1 MSDSQATS
9 KAQSVETTNQQSA
22 GTTVEG
28 ETQEKLRDE
37 WVQYD
42 FDGETAIK
50 TQDVNVHYGDEH
62 ALHDI
67 SMEIP
72 KNSVTALIGPSGCGK
87 STFLRCLNRMNDRI
101 KAASVSGEVEFD
113 GKNIYDDGTNLVEL
127 RKRVGQVFQSPNP
140 FPKSIRE
147 NISYGPRKHGD
158 IDVSLLSRLL
168 GRDDRAEEE
177 ELVERCLRQA
187 ALWDEVNDRLD
198 DNALGLSGGQQQRLC
213 IARALATDPE
223 VLLMDEPASALDPIA
238 TSRIEDLI
246 NDLSDD
252 YTVVIVTHNMQQAAR
267 ISDQTAVFLTGG
279 YLVEYDDTDK
289 IFENPESQ
297 RVEDYITG
305 KFG

>member
-1 MSDSQATS
+1 MSETTS
-9 KAQSVETTNQQSA
+9 KAQTQADAQTGQQSG

-28 ETQEKLRDE
+28 ETQEELREE
-37 WVQYD
+37 WVQYE
-42 FDGETAIK
+42 FDGQPAIS
-50 TQDVNVHYGDEH
+50 TRDVNVHYGDDH

-67 SMEIP
+67 SIDIP

-101 KAASVSGEVEFD
+101 KAADVSGEVEFN
-113 GKNIYDDGTNLVEL
+113 GKNIYDKGTNLVEL
-127 RKRVGQVFQSPNP
+127 RKRIGQVFQSPNP
-140 FPKSIRE
+140 FPKSIRK

-168 GRDDRAEEE
+168 GRDDSDEED

-187 ALWDEVNDRLD
+187 ALWDEVKDRLD

-246 NDLSDD
+246 SDLAED
-252 YTVVIVTHNMQQAAR
+252 YTVVIVTHSMQQAAR